1 MNGNQDTKVIR
12 IHSPQDATRTLV
24 CLGFC
29 GGGTAAY
36 HQWSNSLPPRTA
48 LAAVCYPGREG
59 RFLEDCATHW
69 DELAEDATATVLS
82 AAADR
87 PYVLFGHSMG
97 GWMAF
102 EVATRIERGGGRAPE
117 TLVVSSCNAPDR
129 GLTPRDMFP
138 AQHQTDAELMTW
150 MKTHGLM
157 PEHVVGNPD
166 LEEMAVELMRADI
179 KVRDTFHYTPGAKV
193 RASLQVLSGADDS
206 VIESDA
212 GDQWRGVA
220 LGGFRH
226 DVLPG
231 GHFYT
236 PATWSRLPE
245 RIPALSAPAG
255 VAA

>member
-1 MNGNQDTKVIR
+1 MNANQDTKVIR
-12 IHSPQDATRTLV
+12 IHTPQDAKRTLI

-36 HQWSNSLPPRTA
+36 HQWNESLPPRTA

-59 RFLEDCATHW
+59 RFLEDCATDW
-69 DELAEDATATVLS
+69 DELADDATATVLS
-82 AAADR
+82 AIDR

-102 EVATRIERGGGRAPE
+102 EVATRIERGGAQGPE
-117 TLVVSSCNAPDR
+117 ALVVSSCNAPDR
-129 GLTPRDMFP
+129 GLTERDMFP
-138 AQHQTDAELMTW
+138 AQHQSDTELMTW
-150 MKTHGLM
+150 MTSHGLM
-157 PEHVVGNPD
+157 PEHVVGDPD
-166 LEEMAVELMRADI
+166 LEGMALELMRADI
-179 KVRDTFHYTPGAKV
+179 KVRDSFHYTPGAKV
-193 RASLQVLSGADDS
+193 RAALQMLSAADDP

-212 GDQWRGVA
+212 GEQWRGVA
-220 LGGFRH
+220 QGDFRH

-236 PATWSRLPE
+236 PETWRRLPTH
-245 RIPALSAPAG
+245 IAALNASAG